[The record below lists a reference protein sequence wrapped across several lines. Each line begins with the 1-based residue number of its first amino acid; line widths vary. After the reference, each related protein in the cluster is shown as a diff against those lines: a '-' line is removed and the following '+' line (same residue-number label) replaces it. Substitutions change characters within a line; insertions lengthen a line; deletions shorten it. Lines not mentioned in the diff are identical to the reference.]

1 MSSYDEEVDLVVLG
15 SGAAGLAAAARAHD
29 LGLKALVL
37 EKSDRYGGNT
47 AMSGGVCWVG
57 NNPHIHGVGIADND
71 DDVLS
76 YLQHITGGEVA
87 PERLRAYAQE
97 SKRVVTWLEEHT
109 RVRFDALFH
118 YTDYYPEAPGG
129 RPGGRSMES
138 RPFDG
143 TELGDELRSLR
154 MPHPQS
160 QILGRFGI
168 TAAQAH
174 TMLAG
179 GIRAML
185 LMLVCFVRYAL
196 RWRARKR
203 YGRDTLLACG
213 NALIGRLRAS
223 LLDRGVE
230 VRLNTGA
237 TELIMDGDR
246 VAGVVVDHDGVQRRI
261 GATRGVLLA
270 AGGFS
275 RNLEMRK
282 QHQRDPITTEWTAG
296 SPSNTGDG
304 IRMGMAAGG
313 SVALMDEAWWTP
325 VTLVPRQEFAWVLV
339 VEKNLPGGIFVNQ
352 HARRFTNEAAPY
364 IDVVVGMYEDQAVT
378 QATVPSYLIFD
389 ATYRRRYPVGP
400 IAPGYAM
407 PDSRVPRRYM
417 KDFLVK
423 ASSLD
428 ELATKLEL
436 DPAALGE
443 TVSRYN
449 EMSRRGVD
457 EDFGR
462 GESASDRY
470 YGDTRAQPNPCMGPI
485 ETAPFYAIR
494 VYPGDL
500 GTKGGLVTDTASRV
514 LSDNG
519 APIRGLFAAG
529 NCAASVMGRTYP
541 GAGGTIGPALTFGV
555 VAAETAAAETEAGAA
570 NAA

>member
-1 MSSYDEEVDLVVLG
+1 MPPFDEQVDFVVLG

-29 LGLKALVL
+29 LGMRVVVL

-57 NNPHIHGVGIADND
+57 NNPHIAGVGIPDND

-76 YLQHITGGEVA
+76 YLRHITGGEVA
-87 PERLRAYAQE
+87 EERLRAYADE
-97 SKRVVTWLEEHT
+97 SRRVVNWLEANT
-109 RVRFDALFH
+109 RVRFDALEH

-143 TELGDELRSLR
+143 TELGDDLRALR

-185 LMLVCFVRYAL
+185 LMLMCFIRYAL
-196 RWRARKR
+196 RWRARKQ

-223 LLDRGVE
+223 LKDRGVA
-230 VRLNTGA
+230 VRLNASA
-237 TELIMDGDR
+237 TELVRDGER
-246 VAGVVVDHDGVQRRI
+246 VVGVVAEIDGKTVRI
-261 GATRGVLLA
+261 GAARGVLLA

-275 RNLEMRK
+275 RNLEMR
-282 QHQRDPITTEWTAG
+282 QEHQRHPITTEWTAG
-296 SPSNTGDG
+296 SPYNTGDG
-304 IRMGMAAGG
+304 IRMGIEAGG
-313 SVALMDEAWWTP
+313 AVSLMDEAWWTP

-352 HARRFTNEAAPY
+352 HAKRFTNEAAPY
-364 IDVVVGMYEDQAVT
+364 IDVVIGMYEDQAVT
-378 QATVPSYLIFD
+378 GATVPSFLIFD
-389 ATYRRRYPVGP
+389 ATFRKRYPVGP

-423 ASSLD
+423 AASLD
-428 ELATKLEL
+428 ELAGKLEL
-436 DPAALGE
+436 DPGALRE
-443 TVSRYN
+443 TVTHYN
-449 EMSRRGVD
+449 DMARRGVD

-462 GESASDRY
+462 GNSASDRY
-470 YGDTRAQPNPCMGPI
+470 YGDTRAQPNPCMAPI
-485 ETAPFYAIR
+485 EKGPFYAIR

-500 GTKGGLVTDTASRV
+500 GTKGGLVTDVGARV
-514 LSDNG
+514 LDADG
-519 APIRGLFAAG
+519 CAIAGLYAAG
-529 NCAASVMGRTYP
+529 NCSASVMGRTYP

-555 VAAETAAAETEAGAA
+555 VAAESAAAEADIDAA
-570 NAA
+570 SAA